1 MKKCGENWRSGLLEY
16 LCTPIDNT
24 LNHSPSELLS
34 GRNFRGLI
42 PQVNPIWIE
51 RDMEDMLQRSEKI
64 YPDLNNPKSKFVL
77 IPEGASMM
85 MYNHIKKFWIPG
97 TVER

>member
-1 MKKCGENWRSGLLEY
+1 M
-16 LCTPIDNT
+16 PIDNT
-24 LNHSPSELLS
+24 LNRSPSQLLS

-42 PQVNPIWIE
+42 PQVNPIQIE
-51 RDMEDMLQRSEKI
+51 RDMEDTLQRSEKI
-64 YPDLNNPKSKFVL
+64 YPDLNNPKSKFIL
-77 IPEGASMM
+77 IPEGTSMM